1 MSKRNE
7 IYQDAVARI
16 NTIQALAKT
25 IDMMAER
32 DKDNVTLI
40 PKNIELI
47 DNIIIVMENLKK
59 ELIQLLNE
67 MEIEVETTPDTL
79 KN

>member
-7 IYQDAVARI
+7 IYQDAAAQI

-32 DKDNVTLI
+32 DKNNVTLI

>member
-7 IYQDAVARI
+7 IYQDAVAQI

-32 DKDNVTLI
+32 DKNNVTLI

>member
-7 IYQDAVARI
+7 IYQDAVAQI

-25 IDMMAER
+25 IDMLAER

>member
-7 IYQDAVARI
+7 IYQDAVAQI

-67 MEIEVETTPDTL
+67 M
-79 KN
+79 